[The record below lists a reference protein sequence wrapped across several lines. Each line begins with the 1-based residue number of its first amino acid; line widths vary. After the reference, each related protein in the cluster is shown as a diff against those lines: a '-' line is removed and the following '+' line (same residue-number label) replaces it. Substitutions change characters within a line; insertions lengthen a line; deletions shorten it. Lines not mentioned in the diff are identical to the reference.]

1 MRSFLLAS
9 IAALAFPACTQDIT
23 GAGTGDDQPQAVC
36 GDGIVGTGEACDDG
50 NTVSGDGCSATCQS
64 ESASAPRVDSTL
76 DKPAVTS
83 ELGKTETL
91 NLTVTSANG
100 FSGTVTIAAALTDA
114 TSGTPDTAVTLTVP
128 ASVDLSADGMSVV
141 PVTLATTSDAS
152 GTALNDNLTFTLT
165 SSAGTSMAAA
175 TVAVANIFTITFIDG
190 TGGVAANHAGAGL
203 SYTVK
208 RGAIIRFHN
217 ADTTTTLIPTTVP
230 ANTATTSH
238 VIHGDGAFPHQDP
251 RTSLTT
257 QITGDNYDVPTI
269 GIAPGS
275 SGQLGCHDHASA
287 TTYSTFTVM

>member
-1 MRSFLLAS
+1 MRSLLLAS
-9 IAALAFPACTQDIT
+9 IAALVFPACTQDIT
-23 GAGTGDDQPQAVC
+23 GAGTGDDQQQAVC
-36 GDGIVGTGEACDDG
+36 GDGVVGTGEACDDG
-50 NTVSGDGCSATCQS
+50 NTVSGDGCSATCQN
-64 ESASAPRVDSTL
+64 ESVSAPRVDGAL

-91 NLTVTSANG
+91 NLTLTSVNG
-100 FSGTVTIAAALTDA
+100 FAGTVTIAAALTDA
-114 TSGTPDTAVTLTVP
+114 TAGTADPAVVLTVP
-128 ASVDLSADGMSVV
+128 GTADLSADGTAVV
-141 PVTLATTSDAS
+141 PVTLTTASDAS

-175 TVAVANIFTITFIDG
+175 TVAIANIFTITFIDG
-190 TGGVAANHAGAGL
+190 TGGVAANHAGAGV

-230 ANTATTSH
+230 ANVATTSH

-257 QITGDNYDVPTI
+257 QITGDDYDVPTI

-275 SGQLGCHDHASA
+275 SGSLGCHDHAA
-287 TTYSTFTVM
+287 AATYSQFTVM

>member
-1 MRSFLLAS
+1 MRSLLLAS
-9 IAALAFPACTQDIT
+9 IAALTFPACTQDIT
-23 GAGTGDDQPQAVC
+23 GVGPGDDQQAVC
-36 GDGIVGTGEACDDG
+36 GDGVVGTGEACDDG

-64 ESASAPRVDSTL
+64 ESVSAPRVDATL
-76 DKPAVTS
+76 DKPAVAS

-91 NLTVTSANG
+91 NLTLTSVNG
-100 FSGTVTIAAALTDA
+100 FAGTVTIAAALADA
-114 TSGTPDTAVTLTVP
+114 TSGTADAAVVLTVP
-128 ASVDLSADGMSVV
+128 GTADLSADGTVVV
-141 PVTLATTSDAS
+141 PVTLKTDSDSS
-152 GTALNDNLTFTLT
+152 GVALNDNLTFTLT

-175 TVAVANIFTITFIDG
+175 TVAIANIFTITFIDG

-217 ADTTTTLIPTTVP
+217 ADTTTTLIGSTVP
-230 ANTATTSH
+230 ANVPTTSH

-251 RTSLTT
+251 RTALTT

-275 SGQLGCHDHASA
+275 SGQLGCHDHAA
-287 TTYSTFTVM
+287 AATYSTFTVM

>member
-23 GAGTGDDQPQAVC
+23 GVGPGDDQTQAVC
-36 GDGIVGTGEACDDG
+36 GDGIVSAGEACDDG
-50 NTVSGDGCSATCQS
+50 NTVSGDGCSATCQN
-64 ESASAPRVDSTL
+64 ESATAPRVDSTL
-76 DKPAVTS
+76 DKTAVTT

-100 FSGTVTIAAALTDA
+100 FTGTVTIAAALADA
-114 TSGTPDTAVTLTVP
+114 TSGTADTAVVLTVP
-128 ASVDLSADGMSVV
+128 ASVDLTAGGSSVV
-141 PVTLATTSDAS
+141 PVTLTIASDAT

-165 SSAGTSMAAA
+165 SSAGTAMATA
-175 TVAVANIFTITFIDG
+175 TVAVANMFTITFIDG
-190 TGGVAANHAGAGL
+190 TGAVAANHAGAGL

-217 ADTTTTLIPTTVP
+217 ADTTTTLIPSTVP
-230 ANTATTSH
+230 PNVATTSH
-238 VIHGDGAFPHQDP
+238 VIHGDQAFPHQDP

-275 SGQLGCHDHASA
+275 SGQLGCHDHAA
-287 TTYSTFTVM
+287 AATYSTFTVM